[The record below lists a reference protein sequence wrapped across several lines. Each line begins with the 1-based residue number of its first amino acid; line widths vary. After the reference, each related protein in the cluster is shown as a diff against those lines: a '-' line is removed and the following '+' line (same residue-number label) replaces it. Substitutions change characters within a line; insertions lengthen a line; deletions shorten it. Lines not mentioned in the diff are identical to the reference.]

1 MLLFMTNN
9 DDDIYILLSYQDQA
23 IMHYFIDIGKTYSTM
38 PQFLKLKCTIAFFE
52 DHSDKRGFAFTLKQ
66 NKI

>member
-38 PQFLKLKCTIAFFE
+38 PQFLKLKCTIAFLRTTVTKE
-52 DHSDKRGFAFTLKQ
+52 ALLLH
-66 NKI
+66 